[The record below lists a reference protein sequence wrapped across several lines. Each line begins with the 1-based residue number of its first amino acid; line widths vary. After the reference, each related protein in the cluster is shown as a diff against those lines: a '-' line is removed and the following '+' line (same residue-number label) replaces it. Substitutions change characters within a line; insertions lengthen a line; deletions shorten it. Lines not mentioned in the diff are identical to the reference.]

1 MKITKQEKNKNQYK
15 FEIESDFESFKKAR
29 NEVIADFAKEMKV
42 PGFRPGKAPKNIVEQ
57 NLNIEAVNDKAAQH
71 LISTLYPKIISETKI
86 DPVDYPNV
94 EILKFEE
101 GKPFQFSLTVDV
113 YPEIKLGKYKG
124 LKASKKSMAVT
135 EDEVIKFLGDLQNR
149 FAKHVDITDGSAEK
163 DDLVDLSIQAEA
175 EGAQI
180 KRWPRELEHFPLG
193 LGYISQEFDN
203 EVVGMK
209 PAEEKE
215 FKVTFPAT
223 YNVAEIAGKEV
234 SFKVKVKSIHRKEL
248 LSLDDEFAKMVSN
261 YGSMAELKEEV
272 KKNLEMEKKEES
284 EADLKNQLITLVSA
298 DAEVDM
304 PEALVRI
311 ESDLMLDELKTS
323 LSRSNLTLEDYLKS
337 LKKTENEIRTE
348 LRKPAES
355 RAKGK
360 VVLKKISEVENIT
373 VAPHDLDTEI
383 ALMAQGTDRSTD
395 EYKKS
400 LGHGGL
406 EYVNDYLLRRKA
418 LDFLELNSQIE
429 LH

>member
-1 MKITKQEKNKNQYK
+1 MNQYK
-15 FEIESDFESFKKAR
+15 FEIESDFESFENAR
-29 NEVIADFAKEMKV
+29 NEVIAEFAKEMKV

-57 NLNIEAVNDKAAQH
+57 NLNTEAVNDRAAQH
-71 LISTLYPKIISETKI
+71 LISKLYPKLLSETKI

-94 EILKFEE
+94 EVIKFEE
-101 GKPFQFSLTVDV
+101 GKPFQWSLTVEV

-124 LKASKKSMAVT
+124 LKATKKSITVT
-135 EDEVIKFLGDLQNR
+135 EDEIIKFLGDLQNR
-149 FAKHVDITDGSAEK
+149 FAKHVDITDGAAQK
-163 DDLVDLSIQAEA
+163 DDLVDLNIQAEA

-193 LGYISQEFDN
+193 LGYISQEFDMN
-203 EVVGMK
+203 VEGMK
-209 PAEEKE
+209 LNEAKE
-215 FKVTFPAT
+215 FNVAFPAN

-234 SFKVKVKSIHRKEL
+234 SFKVKVNSIHRKEL
-248 LSLDDEFAKMVSN
+248 LDLNDEFAKTVSN
-261 YGSMAELKEEV
+261 YGSMSELKEEV
-272 KKNLEMEKKEES
+272 KKNLEMEKKEEA

-298 DAEVDM
+298 DAKLDL
-304 PEALVRI
+304 PEALVKI

-337 LKKTENEIRTE
+337 LKKTEEDIRTE

-383 ALMAQGTDRSTD
+383 ALMAKGSDRSTD
-395 EYKKS
+395 EYKKT

-406 EYVNDYLLRRKA
+406 AYVNDYLLRRKA

-429 LH
+429 IQ